1 MTGRQAGRMFAFFSA
16 PSIVSFPAASFLPPS
31 SLPLRL
37 GSLHSSTAART
48 PPLNHQAINPIGSDR
63 IKPAK
68 ASLFAV
74 PVVAR
79 WTLVLAT
86 LPMATA
92 VPGRRA
98 LPVRVAGAISIVA
111 TIRPVFGAFS
121 RISIAGPA
129 PGTAFRSAYAAPSSA
144 ALPSAATAASTST
157 AAASS
162 TGTVSM
168 YNADTAAAQC

>member
-1 MTGRQAGRMFAFFSA
+1 MFAFFSA
-16 PSIVSFPAASFLPPS
+16 PSIVSFPAPAFFHLLLFRS
-31 SLPLRL
+31 
-37 GSLHSSTAART
+37 GSAHFTLQQQLAART
-48 PPLNHQAINPIGSDR
+48 PPFNHQAINPIGSDR